1 LAVETDDHK
10 MVSLLVRD
18 PGKIAIVGADQ
29 QTLGCGIQ
37 KPRHVIVEYF
47 PLSSSKTQS
56 KSATIGEVAT
66 IEFR

>member
-1 LAVETDDHK
+1 
-10 MVSLLVRD
+10 MIGLLVRD

-47 PLSSSKTQS
+47 PLTAAKAQS